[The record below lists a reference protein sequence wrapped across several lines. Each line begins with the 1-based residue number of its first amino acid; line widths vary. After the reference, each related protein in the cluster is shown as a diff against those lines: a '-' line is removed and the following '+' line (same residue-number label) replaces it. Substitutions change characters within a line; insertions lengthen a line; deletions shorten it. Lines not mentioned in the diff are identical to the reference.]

1 MSKVMTLRV
10 DEALVKQLDRL
21 GSAMK
26 RSRSWVATEAIR
38 TFVDANAWQVKAI
51 QQAVER
57 ADRGEAKFVDHET
70 VDEWLA
76 SWGSAAEK
84 EPPKCD

>member
-10 DEALVKQLDRL
+10 DESLVKKLDRL

-26 RSRSWVATEAIR
+26 RSRSWVAAEAIK
-38 TFVDANAWQVKAI
+38 TFVDANEWQVKAI
-51 QQAVER
+51 KHAVER
-57 ADRGEAKFVDHET
+57 ADRGKAKFVDDEK

-76 SWGSAAEK
+76 SWGTADEK